1 MNQPNDQAHTGS
13 PPARW
18 VGTGSVREV
27 LDLAYPVILTQ
38 ISVTLMGLVDSAM
51 VGRLGASELGA
62 VGFGGI
68 WMWTA
73 LSLFVGLSTSV
84 QTFVAQEHGAG
95 RARATGR
102 WVWQGLYAA
111 VPVTGLAMLVI
122 FWAGPILIA
131 WIEPSEALRPLA
143 ADYIQARSLGGVGL
157 VSAMVL
163 TSFFRGL
170 GDTRTP
176 LYCTLVANLFNAVL
190 DYGLIFGELGLP
202 EWGVYGA
209 GIATSLSEWILLLT
223 IACFFVQRR
232 IRARFDTQPIAID
245 GAAIRRL
252 LRIGLP
258 IGGQWCLEMTSFAAF
273 SAIVVRMGDSA
284 MATSQAIIVLLSVSF
299 MQAVGLS
306 IAVATLVG
314 RYVGSGDLRA
324 AEKSFYSGIRLALIL
339 GGLIAIAFLAF
350 PEALVRIFTND
361 SEILQ
366 LGGPL
371 LMLGAAFQIF
381 DALGI
386 VSDGAL
392 RGAGDTLWPFVV
404 RFVLAWGVQVPI
416 AYTLGVTLEGGLL
429 GAWLGAFVYIV
440 LLASILVGR
449 FRSGRWRAIQI

>member
-1 MNQPNDQAHTGS
+1 MTQPTDPVPLGS

-38 ISVTLMGLVDSAM
+38 ISVTLMQLVDSAM
-51 VGRLGASELGA
+51 VGRLGTSELGA

-68 WMWTA
+68 WMWTT
-73 LSLFVGLSTSV
+73 LSLFVGLSTAV
-84 QTFVAQEHGAG
+84 QTFVAQDHGAG
-95 RARATGR
+95 NAHTTGK
-102 WVWQGLYAA
+102 WVWQGIYTTLPITAI
-111 VPVTGLAMLVI
+111 AMLVI
-122 FWAGPILIA
+122 FWAAPMLID
-131 WIEPSEALRPLA
+131 WVEPSETLRPLA

-157 VSAMVL
+157 VTAMVL

-176 LYCTLVANLFNAVL
+176 LYCTIVANLFNAVL
-190 DYGLIFGELGLP
+190 DYGLIFGELGFP
-202 EWGVYGA
+202 AWGVFGA
-209 GIATSLSEWILLLT
+209 GFATSLSEWILLLA
-223 IACFFVQRR
+223 IACFFAQRR
-232 IRARFDTQPIAID
+232 IRASFDTRPVSPD
-245 GAAIRRL
+245 RTAIRRL

-273 SAIVVRMGDSA
+273 SAIVVQMGDSA
-284 MATSQAIIVLLSVSF
+284 MAASQAIIVLLSLSF
-299 MQAVGLS
+299 MQAVGMS

-324 AEKSFYSGIRLALIL
+324 AEKSFYSGIRLALGL
-339 GGLIAIAFLAF
+339 GGIMAIAFLAF
-350 PEALVRIFTND
+350 PEALIRIFTRD
-361 SEILQ
+361 TEILR

-392 RGAGDTLWPFVV
+392 RGAGDTLWPFAV
-404 RFVLAWGVQVPI
+404 RFALAWGVQVPI
-416 AYTLGVTLEGGLL
+416 AYTLAVTLDGGLL

-440 LLASILVGR
+440 LLASILIWR

>member
-1 MNQPNDQAHTGS
+1 MTQPNEQVRTSS

-38 ISVTLMGLVDSAM
+38 VSVTLMGLVDSAM

-68 WMWTA
+68 WMWTV

-95 RARATGR
+95 RARATGQ
-102 WVWQGLYAA
+102 WVWQGLYAV
-111 VPVTGLAMLVI
+111 VPLTGLAMLAI
-122 FWAGPILIA
+122 FWAGPMLID
-131 WIEPSEALRPLA
+131 WIEPSEALEPLA

-176 LYCTLVANLFNAVL
+176 LYCTVVANLFNAVL

-209 GIATSLSEWILLLT
+209 GFATSLSEWILLLT
-223 IACFFVQRR
+223 IACFFLQRR
-232 IRARFDTQPIAID
+232 IRANFETQLIAID
-245 GAAIRRL
+245 EAAIRRL

-284 MATSQAIIVLLSVSF
+284 MATSQAIIILLSVSF

-314 RYVGSGDLRA
+314 RYIGSGDLRA
-324 AEKSFYSGIRLALIL
+324 AEKSFYSGIRLALML
-339 GGLIAIAFLAF
+339 GGVIAIAFLAF
-350 PEALVRIFTND
+350 PEALVRIFTSD

-371 LMLGAAFQIF
+371 VMLGAAFQIF

-392 RGAGDTLWPFVV
+392 RGAGDTLWPFAV
-404 RFVLAWGVQVPI
+404 RFALAWGVQVPI
-416 AYTLGVTLEGGLL
+416 AYTLGVTLDGGLL

-440 LLASILVGR
+440 LLASILVAR